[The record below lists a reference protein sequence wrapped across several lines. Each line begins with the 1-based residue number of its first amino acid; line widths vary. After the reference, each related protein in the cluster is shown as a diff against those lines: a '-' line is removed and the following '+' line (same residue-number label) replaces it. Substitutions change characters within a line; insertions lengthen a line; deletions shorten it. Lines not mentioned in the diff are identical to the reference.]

1 MDLVKRYIA
10 AVQRELPEA
19 KRDEIGRELQANIM
33 DQLDAL
39 AEQHGDELSEQQL
52 SEVLHAMGHPRQIAR
67 QFCPPA
73 ALIPLHLM
81 PLYKHTMFMVLGVLF
96 VLQVV
101 FMTKIWLTGSDMVLL
116 LFLKGLA
123 SGFIKD
129 GVFAFTAVTVGFAV
143 AFHDKQPGSC
153 GTGSQWQPQQL
164 PAVGAGWQHI
174 SLSDV
179 FTDLATYAFLLLIIW
194 LPLWQHWFGTSE
206 PASSIFTP
214 AVLQL
219 LLWFSPIIVLGV
231 LSSLWQLARRIWSLR
246 MLQLNIAVNL
256 AFVVILL
263 LLASGG
269 PLLQL
274 NTESW
279 ARYFNPESFLLSLKI
294 TLVIIALFP
303 AYEVVRDLLRLR
315 RFSGS

>member
-33 DQLDAL
+33 DQLDAQ
-39 AEQHGDELSEQQL
+39 AEQHGGELSEQQL
-52 SEVLHAMGHPRQIAR
+52 SKVLIAMGHPRHIAR

-73 ALIPLHLM
+73 PLIPVHFM

-101 FMTKIWLTGSDMVLL
+101 FMTKIWLTGSDLGLL

-123 SGFIKD
+123 SGFIQD

-143 AFHDKQPGSC
+143 AFHGNQPTACQADK
-153 GTGSQWQPQQL
+153 QWQPQQL

-174 SLSDV
+174 SLDDI

-194 LPLWQHWFGTSE
+194 LPLWQQWFGGVE
-206 PASSIFTP
+206 PISSIFSP
-214 AVLQL
+214 GVLKL

-231 LSSLWQLARRIWSLR
+231 LSSLWQLTRRIWSLR

-269 PLLQL
+269 PLFQL

-279 ARYFNPESFLLSLKI
+279 SRYFNPESFLLSVRV

-315 RFSGS
+315 RLA